1 MKDYSQSKIG
11 KAYKLFKIKDGK
23 LYPPMVANPNNE
35 DTPLGI
41 WIEAK
46 ESPIVDYSVTGRPK
60 VKSTQGGTLAYRP
73 GWHLG
78 DIPRAIQFDR
88 TTSWKIIDTLST
100 DIPIYISNTKSIN
113 TLAKKCTP
121 NNIGNYFYIKDIDKY
136 AYIYGEDDKVFL
148 PYDFVWA
155 ECEYVMDIDY
165 QEEANEQGYMRTKA
179 DGSTYHSDKYQHSL
193 AGLPKLPKNG
203 YYKYRTN
210 PNPDTVPWVITGAI
224 KVTKLLGDYDVQQI
238 LGGNAPE
245 RQGGNKTLAELGLSQ
260 V

>member
-1 MKDYSQSKIG
+1 MKDYSNSKIG

-78 DIPRAIQFDR
+78 DEPRAIQFDR
-88 TTSWKIIDTLST
+88 ATSWKIIDTLPEYAKLSG
-100 DIPIYISNTKSIN
+100 NVKSIN

-121 NNIGNYFYIKDIDKY
+121 SNICKYYYIKDIDKY
-136 AYIYGEDDKVFL
+136 AYIYTELYKVFL
-148 PYDFVWA
+148 PYDFIWT
-155 ECEYVMDIDY
+155 ECEYIMDINY
-165 QEEANEQGYMRTKA
+165 QEEANEQGYMRTRE
-179 DGSTYHSDKYQHSL
+179 DGTTYRSDKYQHSL
-193 AGLPKLPKNG
+193 AGLPKIPKDG

-210 PNPDTVPWVITGAI
+210 PNPITIPWVITGAI
-224 KVTKLLGDYDVQQI
+224 RVIKLLDDYEVQRI
-238 LGGNAPE
+238 SCYSIE
-245 RQGGNKTLAELGLSQ
+245 RQGGNKTLAELGLKQ
-260 V
+260 I